1 MTSRHSVRRASLHDL
16 DRLTDLFE
24 QYRAFYKV
32 PADAPGARLFLYQRM
47 ERDES
52 VIYVCEEGAGD
63 LVGFVQ
69 LFPLFSSTRLKR
81 YWLLNDLYVQPESR
95 GEGASLLLLDAA
107 KTLCRVTAA
116 CGMYLETAKSNSVGN
131 TLYPRAGFRLDAEN
145 NFYLW
150 DTD

>member
-1 MTSRHSVRRASLHDL
+1 MTGRHSVRRASLHDL

-24 QYRAFYKV
+24 QYRAFYQV
-32 PADAPGARLFLYQRM
+32 PADASGARLFLYQRM

-81 YWLLNDLYVQPESR
+81 YWLLNDLFVQPESR

-116 CGMYLETAKSNSVGN
+116 CGMYLETATRNSVGN
-131 TLYPRAGFRLDAEN
+131 TLYPRAGFRLDTEN
-145 NFYLW
+145 NVYLW